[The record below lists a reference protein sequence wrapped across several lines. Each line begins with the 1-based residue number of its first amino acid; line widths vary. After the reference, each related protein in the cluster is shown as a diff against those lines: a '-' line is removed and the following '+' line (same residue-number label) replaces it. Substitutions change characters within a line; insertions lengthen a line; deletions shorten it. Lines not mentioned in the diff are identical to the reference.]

1 METEHIRNRTIRSI
15 IALTGRTVFLQL
27 VAFGAFFLLGIFLP
41 PSALG
46 VFIAVSALMR
56 IFNFFTDLGFGAA
69 LIQKKEELEEADLR
83 TAFTLQ
89 EIAVVLAMALG
100 LVVTPLVKSYLAL
113 DSQGVFLYYVLLFSL
128 FLSSL
133 KTIPSI
139 LLERHL
145 DFERQIIPQIA
156 EAIVFNLLVVILA
169 YKGFGVAAYSWSI
182 LLSALV
188 GLPIYYLISPWKIG
202 LGIAVNR
209 ARQLF
214 SYGFLFQSKSIL
226 AVIKDDLL
234 TLFLGGLVGTTGI
247 GYWGWAQRW
256 AYSPFRLIVDSTTK
270 VTFPTYSRLQ
280 HDAEALRKGIE
291 KSLFAIAIILFPVL
305 TVASVLMSRLVTIIP
320 KYSKWEPALP
330 SFYFLCATAA
340 ISGMSSILV
349 NALDATGRVKV
360 TLGLMVLWIISTWI
374 FTIYLVG
381 RFGFTGIAMASFIV
395 SLTLIVTIIL
405 VKQVV
410 NFSFFRQVFP
420 AAVGS
425 LGAGVTTYYLA
436 RADLLSI
443 IVAGSFGMMVYAGIV
458 ILLARNELTKNFRLI
473 LKAYKKEE

>member
-46 VFIAVSALMR
+46 IFIAVSALMR

-69 LIQKKEELEEADLR
+69 LIQKKEELEEADLK

-89 EIAVVLAMALG
+89 EIAVVFAIVLG
-100 LVVTPLVKSYLAL
+100 LLATSKIKSYLGL
-113 DSQGVFLYYVLLFSL
+113 DQQGVFLYYVLLFSL

-145 DFERQIIPQIA
+145 AFERQIIPQIV
-156 EAIVFNLLVVILA
+156 EAIVFNIIVVVMA
-169 YKGFGVAAYSWSI
+169 YKGFGVSAYSWAV

-188 GLPIYYLISPWKIG
+188 GLPIYYLISPWKVG
-202 LGIAVNR
+202 LGIAANR

-234 TLFLGGLVGTTGI
+234 TLFLGGIVGTTGI

-256 AYSPFRLIVDSTTK
+256 AYSPFRLIVDSATK

-280 HDAEALRKGIE
+280 HDSEALRKGIE
-291 KSLFAIAIILFPVL
+291 KSLFSIATILFPVL
-305 TVASVLMSRLVTIIP
+305 TMASVLMSRLVTIIP

-340 ISGMSSILV
+340 ISGLSSILV

-360 TLGLMVLWIISTWI
+360 TLGLMVMWIILTWI
-374 FTIYLVG
+374 STIYFVG
-381 RFGFTGIAMASFIV
+381 RFGFTGIAVASFVV
-395 SLTLIVTIIL
+395 SLTLIITIIL
-405 VKQVV
+405 VKRAI
-410 NFSFFRQVFP
+410 NFSFVRQVFP
-420 AAVGS
+420 AVVGS
-425 LGAGVTTYYLA
+425 IGAGVVTNYLVQTS
-436 RADLLSI
+436 LFSI
-443 IVAGSFGMMVYAGIV
+443 IVAGLFGMITYAGI
-458 ILLARNELTKNFRLI
+458 IFLLARTEIKKNFRLV
-473 LKAYKKEE
+473 LEAYKK